1 MASSF
6 HTIGH
11 ITRDRVGGA
20 GGGREQAGGAAH
32 YAALTLARL
41 GERVA
46 VTTRMAPRDRPAL
59 LAELQA
65 AGVEVTAHPSP
76 ATTTFE
82 SVWLD
87 AAMRRRALSVGARA
101 APFTADDLPAAT
113 TAAGFPLLLGPLL
126 AGDMD
131 VRFIAHAAARGVVA
145 LDAQGMVRAHRDG
158 RVAAQPWADM
168 EAGLKAV
175 GFVKADTEEAALLTG
190 EADPRRAA
198 RRLARHLG
206 TPPREAI
213 VTMAGDGA
221 IIATPRS
228 ARAIAALPGEPAV
241 DATGCGD
248 TFFAAYL
255 ARRRRGDGVAAAGRF
270 AAVCATFTLERQG
283 AFAASLPK
291 VLARGD
297 GWRRRSG

>member
-1 MASSF
+1 MACF

-11 ITRDRVGGA
+11 ITRDRVGSA
-20 GGGREQAGGAAH
+20 GGAREQAGGAAH

-46 VTTRMAPRDRPAL
+46 VTTRMAASDRPAL
-59 LAELQA
+59 LAELKA
-65 AGVEVTAHPSP
+65 AGVEVRAQPSP

-87 AAMRRRALSVGARA
+87 AAMRRRALTVGARA

-113 TAAGFPLLLGPLL
+113 AAGFPLLLGPLL
-126 AGDMD
+126 GGDMD
-131 VRFIAHAAARGVVA
+131 ARFIERAAARGVVA
-145 LDAQGMVRAHRDG
+145 LDAQGMVRAPQDG

-168 EAGLKAV
+168 EAGLKVV
-175 GFVKADTEEAALLTG
+175 GFVKADAEEAALLTG
-190 EADPRRAA
+190 EAEPLRAA
-198 RRLARHLG
+198 RRLVRHLG
-206 TPPREAI
+206 TPPQEAI
-213 VTMAGDGA
+213 VTMAGAGA
-221 IIATPRS
+221 VIATPRS
-228 ARAIAALPGEPAV
+228 ARAIAALPGAPAV

-283 AFAASLPK
+283 AFAASLPR
-291 VLARGD
+291 VLARRD
-297 GWRRRSG
+297 GWQRRRG